1 MKKEIWMRFKGNK
14 CTFISLM
21 LIIILLI
28 MALIG
33 PYLNSW
39 RYTDQVLPNANKPP
53 SIEYWFGTDALGRD
67 LFTRV
72 WYGARISLMIGLATG
87 FISAVIGAI
96 YGSISGYAGGKIDGV
111 MMKLVEIFYSIPFLL
126 YVIFLSLLIEPGVK
140 AIIAALS
147 AVCWLGT
154 ARVVRGQV
162 LKLREEE
169 FVLAA
174 RLLGASRT
182 RIIFRHIIPN
192 VSGPLLVMTALII
205 PEAIFAEAF
214 LSFLGLGASAPVASL
229 GYLIK
234 DGMQGI
240 RSYPWQLFFPAA
252 FVSLMMLGFHRV
264 SDGLRDALDPKIY
277 K

>member
-1 MKKEIWMRFKGNK
+1 MKSEIWQRFRDNK
-14 CTFISLM
+14 YAYASM
-21 LIIILLI
+21 WIIIMLLL
-28 MALIG
+28 MSLIG

-39 RYTDQVLPNANKPP
+39 SYTDQVLPKANQPP
-53 SIEYWFGTDALGRD
+53 SAAYWFGTDALGRD

-72 WYGARISLMIGLATG
+72 WHGARISLLIGLVTG
-87 FISAVIGAI
+87 FVSAVIGAV
-96 YGSISGYAGGKIDGV
+96 YGSISGYAGGKIDEA
-111 MMKLVEIFYSIPFLL
+111 MMKLVEICCSIPFLL
-126 YVIFLSLLIEPGVK
+126 YVIFLSLLMEPGAK
-140 AIIAALS
+140 ATIVALS

-154 ARVVRGQV
+154 ARVVRGEV

-169 FVLAA
+169 YVLAA

-182 RIIFRHIIPN
+182 RIICRHLIPN
-192 VSGPLLVMTALII
+192 LSGPLLVMTALII

-214 LSFLGLGASAPVASL
+214 LSFLGLGASAPAASL

-240 RSYPWQLFFPAA
+240 RAYPWQLFIPAGVISLLILA
-252 FVSLMMLGFHRV
+252 FHLVC
-264 SDGLRDALDPKIY
+264 DGLRDALDPKIS